1 MPRMVL
7 QKDRSSSLSLGLR
20 VD

>member
-7 QKDRSSSLSLGLR
+7 QKDRTYSLSLGLR